1 MASETTSL
9 LVVGS
14 VAYDSVRTRAGS
26 RTDALGG
33 SAMYFSLASSRFSPV
48 GVVAVVGDD
57 FRDED
62 VQLLRAHGV
71 DIAGLERRAG
81 KTFRWTGVYDTE
93 DSNTRETLD
102 TQLNVFADFSPEL
115 TAEQGGADYLF
126 LANIH
131 PQLQMRVLEQMRA
144 RPRLVALD
152 SMNFWIE
159 ASRADLS
166 RVVERADVL
175 IVDEKEVRQ
184 FAGETN
190 LVSAARAVLR
200 MGPRAVVIKRGEHGV
215 LMYLRAADGSDSAF
229 ACPALP
235 LDRVIDPTGAGDS
248 FAGGFMGYLAALNAS
263 AECLSAQALRRA
275 VVVGTVM
282 GSITVQGFSAE
293 SLAAASR
300 DSIQARFDEFYELTR
315 LEHPPADNGLPW
327 RETR

>member
-14 VAYDSVRTRAGS
+14 VAYDSVRTPAGS
-26 RTDALGG
+26 RSDALGG
-33 SAMYFSLASSRFSPV
+33 SAMYFSLSSSRFSPV

-62 VQLLRAHGV
+62 VELLRAHGV
-71 DIAGLERRAG
+71 DLAGLERRAG
-81 KTFRWTGVYDTE
+81 RTFRWAGVYDAE

-115 TAEQGGADYLF
+115 TAEQAGADYLF

-166 RVVERADVL
+166 RVVERTDVL
-175 IVDEKEVRQ
+175 IVDENEVRQ

-200 MGPRAVVIKRGEHGV
+200 MGPRALVIKRGEHGV
-215 LMYLRAADGSDSAF
+215 LMYLRAPDGSDSAF

-235 LDRVIDPTGAGDS
+235 LARVVDPTGAGDS
-248 FAGGFMGYLAALNAS
+248 FAGGFVGYLAALNAS
-263 AECLSAQALRRA
+263 AQSLSAQTLRRA
-275 VVVGTVM
+275 VAVGTVM

-293 SLAAASR
+293 SLAAATR
-300 DSIQARFDEFYELTR
+300 ASIQARYDEFHELIR
-315 LEHPPADNGLPW
+315 LERPPAGNGLPW
-327 RETR
+327 REAR